1 MHPCDETDLFF
12 EPAENIA
19 KALPFLLST
28 SYCFDNIDDLYL
40 RGNFQSSI
48 ATSIY
53 VRVIPCSNRDSCKS
67 EEEIDK
73 FVEANGHF
81 LMAMNDFIYQ
91 SEEYG

>member
-1 MHPCDETDLFF
+1 MHLCDGNDFFF

-19 KALPFLLST
+19 NALPFILNT
-28 SYCFDNIDDLYL
+28 SYCFDNIDDLHL
-40 RGNFQSSI
+40 RGNIHSSI
-48 ATSIY
+48 ATGIF

-73 FVEANGHF
+73 FMDENGHF
-81 LMAMNDFIYQ
+81 LMTANDVIYQ